1 MLAGGGFWPPLAKS
15 IAGGVCGATILALF
29 FAPSGYVLVM
39 CRGCPEIIE
48 SEEPA
53 VEIPRWS
60 IKTQNV

>member
-1 MLAGGGFWPPLAKS
+1 MLAGGDFWPPLAKS

-29 FAPSGYVLVM
+29 FPSGYVLVM